1 MFSKSHLKNFISRKP
16 LSSWYMT
23 LLPLELVMPAA
34 IGADVNIGGGSDLV
48 TFTNKTFRSSLLSVS
63 GWYPV
68 ILPLQ
73 LAALSGG
80 TNSRVGRTF
89 QLAKAFKVFWLRKFE
104 LNL

>member
-1 MFSKSHLKNFISRKP
+1 
-16 LSSWYMT
+16 MT